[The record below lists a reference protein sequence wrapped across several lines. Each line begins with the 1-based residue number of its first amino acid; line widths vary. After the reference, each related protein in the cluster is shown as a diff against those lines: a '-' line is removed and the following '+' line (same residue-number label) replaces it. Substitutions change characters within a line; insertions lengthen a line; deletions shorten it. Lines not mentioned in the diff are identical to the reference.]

1 MNNADGFLTN
11 TRFGPLT
18 FLSARELH
26 LIEGEAELAAPDT
39 TGFQNAINAERTLD
53 GLSAYTGTGPTA
65 LAMLQYE
72 RQRNLFLQGRRL
84 IDEYRFG
91 ANADLWQAGSE
102 ALLDP
107 ATFLPITISERI
119 ANSYCLANPT
129 SCGGR

>member
-1 MNNADGFLTN
+1 MWLARGAGTGGQTARRAAWCGFFVASRSRH
-11 TRFGPLT
+11 TRC
-18 FLSARELH
+18 LSDWSSDVCSSDLCRSYCS
-26 LIEGEAELAAPDT
+26 I
-39 TGFQNAINAERTLD
+39 
-53 GLSAYTGTGPTA
+53 AYTGTGPTA

-107 ATFLPITISERI
+107 GTFLPITINERI
-119 ANSYCLANPT
+119 ANSYFLGNPT
-129 SCGGR
+129 SFRGR